1 MKKVFKK
8 AALAVALA
16 GSVFAANAT
25 PVIGLFNLT
34 FGLVEVSLGLVDWN
48 NGVGVAPY
56 YNPGA
61 HPIAGG
67 RTYGQFTLPPLA
79 NTGSFAGLG
88 GSTGVIQDLS
98 GIPGDADFVPIG
110 AGLTPGF
117 MQLILRPNWLFTETF
132 LSPGTFAGTPY
143 ILTELGGN
151 VSATISASGTI
162 CDDANLNG
170 VCGVGE
176 SVTKWTGIYSAQ
188 YTNTSIAQLAAQ
200 INAPGGRLGNNT
212 WSGTVEATAIPEP
225 ESIAL
230 FGLALLGLAAV
241 RRRAVK

>member
-61 HPIAGG
+61 HAV

-79 NTGSFAGLG
+79 NTGSFAGLALT
-88 GSTGVIQDLS
+88 TGLIQDLS
-98 GIPGDADFVPIG
+98 GTPGDADFVPIG
-110 AGLTPGF
+110 PGLTPRF
-117 MQLILRPNWLFTETF
+117 MQLSAQPNWLFTETF
-132 LSPGTFAGTPY
+132 LFPGTFAGTPY

-151 VSATISASGTI
+151 VSATISALGTI
-162 CDDANLNG
+162 CDDTNGNG
-170 VCGVGE
+170 VCNVGE
-176 SVTKWTGIYSAQ
+176 SLTKFTGVYSAQ
-188 YTNTSIAQLAAQ
+188 YTNTTIAALAAT
-200 INAPGGRLGNNT
+200 INGGGRLTNNT